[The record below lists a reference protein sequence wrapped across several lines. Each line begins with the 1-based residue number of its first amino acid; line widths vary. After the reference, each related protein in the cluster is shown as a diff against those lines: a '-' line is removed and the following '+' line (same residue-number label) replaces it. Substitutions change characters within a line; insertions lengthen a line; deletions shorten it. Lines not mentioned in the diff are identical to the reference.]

1 MSGHST
7 TAASLNGAGS
17 LRILHVLRAPLGG
30 LFRHVIDLTR
40 EQVARGHA
48 VGLICDSTT
57 GGATADTVL
66 AQLAPSLQ
74 LGVTRVPMQRNPN
87 IGDLSAFLKVMAH
100 SRASRADVVHGHGSK
115 GGLYARLPGLWSRA
129 AVRAY
134 TPHGGSFNYRPG
146 SAIHLLYMATER
158 LLKYGTDI
166 FLFESEFIANCFRRY
181 AGDPGSLTRTV
192 WNGIGEAEFVPV
204 TANADAVDFLY
215 IGELRSAKGIDT
227 FIDALAQIDRT
238 TPLRPTAVLAGTGPD
253 RDLLIQQ
260 VAQHGLSG
268 RVNFAGALPAR
279 MAFQRA
285 RIMVVPSRAESLP
298 YVVLEAAGAR
308 MPMVSTNV
316 GGIPEIFGPYA
327 NQLISCDQPGLLAC
341 ALVQALQL
349 SPNARDDQAA
359 QLAQFAASR
368 FTIGHMVDAVLDG
381 YRDAVL
387 AKKGIQPSQTR
398 SGALIERH

>member
-1 MSGHST
+1 MSGQVSPPIPPGGT
-7 TAASLNGAGS
+7 GA

-48 VGLICDSTT
+48 VGLVCDATT

-66 AQLAPSLQ
+66 AELAPSLQ

-87 IGDLSAFLKVMAH
+87 IGDMAAFWHVMA
-100 SRASRADVVHGHGSK
+100 RTKAAQPDVVHGHGSK
-115 GGLYARLPGLWSRA
+115 GGFYARLPGVWSKA

-146 SAIHLLYMATER
+146 SAVHSLYMAAER
-158 LLKYGTDI
+158 LLKHGTDI

-181 AGDPGSLTRTV
+181 AGDPGSLTRIV

-215 IGELRSAKGIDT
+215 IGELRAAKGIDT

-238 TPLRPTAVLAGTGPD
+238 TPVRPTAVLAGTGPD
-253 RDLLIQQ
+253 RDVLIQQ
-260 VAQHGLSG
+260 VAQRGLAG
-268 RVNFAGALPAR
+268 RVSFAGALPAR
-279 MAFQRA
+279 IAFQRA

-308 MPMVSTNV
+308 IPMLSTDV

-327 NQLISCDQPGLLAC
+327 HRLIPCDQPGILA
-341 ALVQALQL
+341 ARLVQLLRL
-349 SPNARDDQAA
+349 SPGEREAEAA
-359 QLAQFAASR
+359 DLAQFAASR
-368 FTIGHMVDAVLDG
+368 FSISHMVDAVLDG
-381 YRDAVL
+381 YRDALV
-387 AKKGIQPSQTR
+387 AKKGIHPSQTP
-398 SGALIERH
+398 SGALLQEH